1 MSQNSW
7 DMNSNSRSLLP
18 SLVIYDKRQTPLF
31 KKRKKKK
38 KEREEGGR
46 KGGNEKKN
54 LYK

>member
-1 MSQNSW
+1 MSQYSW
-7 DMNSNSRSLLP
+7 DVNSNSRSLLP

-31 KKRKKKK
+31 KKERKK